1 MPLVRSEMTD
11 MPNLQK
17 LTISSV
23 CEGRQIEKDINL
35 SQSTQLR
42 ALHLDGVGNT
52 LWRSVMKT
60 IHTQKMLKLRLGIY
74 GDNSVID
81 DPYLITSLGVFTN
94 LKRLEINFGDD
105 SCFEFGGVWSGPPIL
120 LSNLTVFV
128 LTEDCSEIIEYFTL
142 PSLISLS
149 ISMSLYESGN
159 KRGLIPD
166 FLSRSN
172 PPLETM
178 QSAIDYLGM
187 DDLISS
193 LRKVP
198 TLKILSLTHARGFG
212 YEYGRENILHDL
224 WSFISVD
231 ESSTDVL
238 VPNLMGLHY
247 NVPSWF
253 EVDMVEGVRRLV
265 KAVLSRKRYCKDFY
279 FHPRGLLRFCEGFP
293 EDVEE
298 SFESISDEDDD
309 DYYYWMLQDLF
320 RIS

>member
-1 MPLVRSEMTD
+1 M
-11 MPNLQK
+11 
-17 LTISSV
+17 I
-23 CEGRQIEKDINL
+23 
-35 SQSTQLR
+35 
-42 ALHLDGVGNT
+42 
-52 LWRSVMKT
+52 
-60 IHTQKMLKLRLGIY
+60 KLRLGIY

-105 SCFEFGGVWSGPPIL
+105 SCFEFGGVWSSPPVL

-178 QSAIDYLGM
+178 QLAIDYLEM
-187 DDLISS
+187 DDLLSS

-198 TLKILSLTHARGFG
+198 TLKILSLTHARVPRRGD
-212 YEYGRENILHDL
+212 HP
-224 WSFISVD
+224 S
-231 ESSTDVL
+231 L
-238 VPNLMGLHY
+238 V
-247 NVPSWF
+247 
-253 EVDMVEGVRRLV
+253 
-265 KAVLSRKRYCKDFY
+265 
-279 FHPRGLLRFCEGFP
+279 
-293 EDVEE
+293 
-298 SFESISDEDDD
+298 
-309 DYYYWMLQDLF
+309 
-320 RIS
+320 